1 MMKRALTILLFCVA
15 LVAQAQGVHGGYR
28 PAAAV
33 AQAEVPTRVLL
44 ILDCSNSMWGHWQS
58 DAKIKVT
65 QTVLLKFLD
74 SIAHQSDVKVAM
86 RVFGHLNK
94 EAYGTR
100 LEVPFESNNLYKI
113 QSKIK
118 TLVPQGGCT
127 INEAL
132 THSLND
138 FPVSQEARNI
148 ILVITDGMDD
158 CEGNICQVARQVQ
171 LSGVVVQTFILGIG
185 NGIDGDARMNC
196 AGRFLPVPNEE
207 QFAQTLYNVFA
218 MSEEKARVVLQVTD
232 ESNHLYDTDIPVV
245 FYDANTHVARF
256 STHYSI
262 DSKYCPDTLIVDP
275 LVNYDVAF
283 CTRPETIVYNRRF
296 PAGVVNNLPVSISQ
310 GNLRIRLEAT
320 RTSLA
325 IPAYPVLVH
334 RQGVS
339 EVLNIQQLGEQQ
351 SYLSGFYDVEVL
363 CVPPLRLPGI
373 AIQENA
379 NTDLS
384 IPMPGMMIVS
394 KPRGLYAG
402 SIFSEV
408 EGRLTWVADL
418 DADKTSER
426 LILMPGSYEILLRPQ
441 GNIDYDR
448 VVTKRF
454 SIKAGLQTNVTF

>member
-1 MMKRALTILLFCVA
+1 MMKRLFSLMLL
-15 LVAQAQGVHGGYR
+15 LVAAWSLAAQGPSYR
-28 PAAAV
+28 SAV
-33 AQAEVPTRVLL
+33 ADKTEVPTRVLL
-44 ILDCSNSMWGHWQS
+44 ILDCSNSMWDHWQS

-74 SIAHQSDVKVAM
+74 SIAHQSGIEVAM

-94 EAYGTR
+94 DAYGTR
-100 LEVPFESNNLYKI
+100 LEVPFESHNLYKI

-171 LSGVVVQTFILGIG
+171 MSGVVVQTFILGIG
-185 NGIDGDARMNC
+185 NGIDGDGRLNC
-196 AGRFLPVPNEE
+196 AGRFIPVSNEE
-207 QFAQTLYNVFA
+207 LFTQTLYNVFTL
-218 MSEEKARVVLQVTD
+218 SEEKAQVVLQVTD

-256 STHYSI
+256 TTHYGI
-262 DSKYCPDTLIVDP
+262 DSKHGLDTLVVDP

-296 PAGVVNNLPVSISQ
+296 PAGEVNRMSVAISQ
-310 GNLRIRLEAT
+310 GNLRLRLEST
-320 RTSLA
+320 RTTLS
-325 IPAYPVLVH
+325 IPPYPVLVH

-351 SYLSGFYDVEVL
+351 SYLVGFYDVEVL

-379 NTDLS
+379 NTDLT
-384 IPMPGMMIVS
+384 IPTPGMLIVS

-402 SIFSEV
+402 SIFSEE
-408 EGRLTWVADL
+408 EGHLKWVADL
-418 DADKTSER
+418 DGGKTSER
-426 LILMPGSYEILLRPQ
+426 LVLMPGRYEILLRPQ
-441 GNIDYDR
+441 GGNSYDHI
-448 VVTKRF
+448 VTKRF
-454 SIKAGLQTNVTF
+454 SIKAGMQTNVTF

>member
-1 MMKRALTILLFCVA
+1 MKRLFTLMLLLFA
-15 LVAQAQGVHGGYR
+15 TLSLSAQGVHGGYR
-28 PAAAV
+28 PAAA
-33 AQAEVPTRVLL
+33 AEKAAVPTRVLL

-74 SIAHQSDVKVAM
+74 SIAHQSDIKVAM

-100 LEVPFESNNLYKI
+100 LEVPFENNNLYKI

-138 FPVSQEARNI
+138 FPVSEEARNI

-158 CEGNICQVARQVQ
+158 CEGNICQVAQQVQ
-171 LSGVVVQTFILGIG
+171 MSGVVVQTFILGIG
-185 NGIDGDARMNC
+185 NGIDADARLNC

-218 MSEEKARVVLQVTD
+218 LSEEKARVVLQVND
-232 ESNHLYDTDIPVV
+232 EGGHLYNTDIPVV
-245 FYDANTHVARF
+245 FYDANTRMARF
-256 STHYSI
+256 TTHYGI
-262 DSKYCPDTLIVDP
+262 DSKLRPDTLTVDP

-283 CTRPETIVYNRRF
+283 CTRPETIVYGRRF
-296 PAGVVNNLPVSISQ
+296 PFGVINRVEVTISQ
-310 GNLRIRLEAT
+310 GNLRIGLEST
-320 RTSLA
+320 RTSLP
-325 IPAYPVLVH
+325 IPDYPVVVR
-334 RQGVS
+334 RQGS
-339 EVLNIQQLGEQQ
+339 KEVLNIQQLGDQQ
-351 SYLSGFYDVEVL
+351 RYLAGFYDVEVL
-363 CVPPLRLPGI
+363 CVPPLQLQGI
-373 AIQENA
+373 VILENA

-384 IPMPGMMIVS
+384 IPTPGMMIVS
-394 KPRGLYAG
+394 KPRGLYEG
-402 SIFSEV
+402 CVFGEV
-408 EGRLTWVADL
+408 NGRMKWIADL
-418 DADKTSER
+418 DGDKTSER
-426 LILMPGSYEILLRPQ
+426 LILMPGRYEILLRPR
-441 GNIDYDR
+441 GDNSYDR

-454 SIKAGLQTNVTF
+454 TIKAGLQTNVTF

>member
-1 MMKRALTILLFCVA
+1 MKRLFSLMLLFFA
-15 LVAQAQGVHGGYR
+15 TLTLSAQGVHGGYR
-28 PAAAV
+28 AAATT
-33 AQAEVPTRVLL
+33 AQPEVPTRVLL
-44 ILDCSNSMWGHWQS
+44 ILDCSNSMWDHWQS

-74 SIAHQSDVKVAM
+74 SISRQSGIEVAM

-100 LEVPFESNNLYKI
+100 LEVPFESHNLYKI

-132 THSLND
+132 SHSLND
-138 FPVSQEARNI
+138 FPMSQGARNI

-158 CEGNICQVARQVQ
+158 CEGNICQVAKQVQ
-171 LSGVVVQTFILGIG
+171 MSGVVVQTFILGIG
-185 NGIDGDARMNC
+185 NGMDGDSRMNC
-196 AGRFLPVPNEE
+196 AGRFIPVPNEE
-207 QFAQTLYNVFA
+207 LFTQTLYNVFA
-218 MSEEKARVVLQVTD
+218 LSEEKARVVLQVND
-232 ESNHLYDTDIPVV
+232 ESGHLYDTDIPVV
-245 FYDANTHVARF
+245 FYDANTHMARF
-256 STHYSI
+256 TTHYGI
-262 DSKYCPDTLIVDP
+262 DGKYLPDTLTVDP

-283 CTRPETIVYNRRF
+283 CTRPETIVYSRRF
-296 PAGVVNNLPVSISQ
+296 SSGVINRVEVTISQ
-310 GNLRIRLEAT
+310 GNLRIGLEPT

-325 IPAYPVLVH
+325 IPDYPVVVR
-334 RQGVS
+334 RQGS
-339 EVLNIQQLGEQQ
+339 QEMLNIQQLGERQR
-351 SYLSGFYDVEVL
+351 YLAGFYDVEVL

-384 IPMPGMMIVS
+384 IPTPGMMIVS
-394 KPRGLYAG
+394 KPRGLYEG
-402 SIFSEV
+402 SVFSEV
-408 EGRLTWVADL
+408 EGRMTWLADL
-418 DADKTSER
+418 DGGKTSER
-426 LILMPGSYEILLRPQ
+426 LMLMPGRYEILLRPH
-441 GNIDYDR
+441 GDNSYDR